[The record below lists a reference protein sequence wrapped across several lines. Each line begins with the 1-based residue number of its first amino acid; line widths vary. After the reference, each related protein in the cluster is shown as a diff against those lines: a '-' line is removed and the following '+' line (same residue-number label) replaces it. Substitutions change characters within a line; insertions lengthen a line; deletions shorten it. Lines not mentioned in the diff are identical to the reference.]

1 AVVGSTK
8 MFAGVA
14 RVEESLIATGTS
26 RLAVLDESAPGRA
39 RVAVSLTPLF
49 GAESGDATTG
59 PRLSRVGPGVA
70 GAGSWQPTTIAT
82 TPAIT
87 DPANARPRV
96 IRTGLVMRR
105 IRASRSVAR
114 STSAA
119 PASCALRRA
128 QPNSSSR
135 RP

>member
-1 AVVGSTK
+1 

-26 RLAVLDESAPGRA
+26 GVAVLDESARGRA

-49 GAESGDATTG
+49 GAESADATTG
-59 PRLSRVGPGVA
+59 PRLSRGALGAGVA
-70 GAGSWQPTTIAT
+70 GAGSWQPTTIAA

-105 IRASRSVAR
+105 IRASRSV
-114 STSAA
+114 
-119 PASCALRRA
+119 
-128 QPNSSSR
+128 
-135 RP
+135 